1 MRYFTPLKQS
11 AVFLTIFCLIF
22 VLIAGLPITDNDN
35 HVTAADQPLMRIV
48 FDNTHEETNSING
61 EFNNAAELLNNKG
74 YLVNKCTEIH
84 TDLSI
89 VLLNCDIFVVTAP
102 HKTFLPNETQ
112 LIETFVANGG
122 NLFLLG
128 DYEFNSTLTTSI
140 NSLSSHFG
148 IEFDQELIEDVS
160 SNDGRPDQPTIS
172 RFSKHP
178 IINTTDVQEFTL
190 YNATSIFGGRP
201 IAFTS
206 LEASPSNA
214 TVLTSSR
221 LKSGKI
227 VAIGDSDLFSNEFLE
242 GEARNLLLNIFGWF
256 VLDVTEIVVG
266 ATSVVQGASVIL
278 TINIFSLQNRSNLFV
293 RVESESGGF
302 ERFEKPFNI
311 TEGSNHISIEVQSS
325 LIPYTFGEK
334 TLRLI
339 ILFKPFA
346 FNLNI
351 VYAVEF
357 IISIKISAF
366 NFVVGFFI
374 PFILI
379 IGLFL
384 HSARI
389 GKRKNQ

>member
-1 MRYFTPLKQS
+1 MRNFKLLRHS
-11 AVFLTIFCLIF
+11 RIFLTIFCLIF
-22 VLIAGLPITDNDN
+22 MLIAGLPIMGNDN
-35 HVTAADQPLMRIV
+35 YVTATDQPLMRII
-48 FDNTHEETNSING
+48 FDDTHEETNSITG
-61 EFNNAAELLNNKG
+61 EYNNAAELLNNKG
-74 YLVNKCTEIH
+74 YLVNKSTEIH

-128 DYEFNSTLTTSI
+128 DYEFNSTLTASI

-148 IEFDQELIEDVS
+148 IEFDQELIEDLS
-160 SNDGRPDQPTIS
+160 NNDGRPDRPTIS
-172 RFSKHP
+172 SFSKHP
-178 IINTTDVQEFTL
+178 ITTDIQDFTL
-190 YNATSIFGGRP
+190 YNASSVSGGTP

-206 LEASPSNA
+206 LDASPSNA

-242 GEARNLLLNIFGWF
+242 GDARNLLLNIFGWF
-256 VLDVTEIVVG
+256 VLDVVEIVVG
-266 ATSVVQGASVIL
+266 VTSVVQGASVLL
-278 TINIFSLQNRSNLFV
+278 TIDIFSLQNRSNLFI
-293 RVESESGGF
+293 RVSGEGF
-302 ERFEKPFNI
+302 ERFEEPFNI
-311 TEGSNHISIEVQSS
+311 TEGSNRISIDIQAS

-334 TLRLI
+334 TLRLL
-339 ILFKPFA
+339 ILFKPIA

-351 VYAVEF
+351 VYAEEF
-357 IISIKISAF
+357 SIIIRISAI
-366 NFVVGFFI
+366 NLVIGFLI

-379 IGLFL
+379 LGLFL
-384 HSARI
+384 YSARI
-389 GKRKNQ
+389 GKRKKQ